1 MKHPEKV
8 IGILGG
14 MGPEA
19 TLELFRRIMKKTPA
33 RCDQEHIRVI
43 IDSNPKIPDRTEA
56 MLNSGPDPLP
66 LLQETARNLERAGAD
81 FIVMP
86 CNTAHYYLSGIRAA
100 VRIPVIDMIRE
111 TAYRVRE
118 HKVGILATDGTL
130 STRLYHDACA
140 ECGIE
145 IIEPQEEDQ
154 QAIMQAIYNIK
165 AGRSGAQLKARV
177 LKATEA
183 LEARGAQAII
193 VGCTEIS
200 LILTQ
205 KEVHVPLYDAME
217 SLAETAVAMAKKF
230 TEFTQRGS
238 PGALASPQP

>member
-1 MKHPEKV
+1 MIHSEKV

-19 TLELFRRIMKKTPA
+19 TLELFRRIIKKTPA
-33 RCDQEHIRVI
+33 RTDQEHVRVI

-56 MLNSGPDPLP
+56 MLNQGRDPLP

-100 VRIPVIDMIRE
+100 VHIPVIDMIRE
-111 TAYRVRE
+111 TVSIIQER
-118 HKVGILATDGTL
+118 KVGVLATDGTL
-130 STRLYHDACA
+130 RSKLYHEACA
-140 ECGIE
+140 ERGIE
-145 IIEPQEEDQ
+145 IMEPEAQHQ
-154 QAIMQAIYNIK
+154 RAVMQAIYSIK
-165 AGRSGAQLKARV
+165 AGKNGAQLKKRV
-177 LKATEA
+177 LRAAEA
-183 LEARGAQAII
+183 LEARGTQAII

-205 KEVHVPLYDAME
+205 KDVRVPLYDALE
-217 SLAETAVAMAKKF
+217 ILADTAVAMAKQF
-230 TEFTQRGS
+230 
-238 PGALASPQP
+238 AS